1 MIGLLSF
8 DVVKAIELSITMI
21 IKDINTFEDALNEN
35 VAISY
40 IQRLSYILYVFKI
53 SCKKF

>member
-8 DVVKAIELSITMI
+8 DVVKAIELSITRI
-21 IKDINTFEDALNEN
+21 IKDINTFKDALIEN

-53 SCKKF
+53 SC